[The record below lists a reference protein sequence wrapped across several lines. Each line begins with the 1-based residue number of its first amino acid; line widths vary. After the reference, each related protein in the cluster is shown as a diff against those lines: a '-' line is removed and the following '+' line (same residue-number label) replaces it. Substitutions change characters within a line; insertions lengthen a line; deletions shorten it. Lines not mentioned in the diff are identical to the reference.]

1 MVTNN
6 NVITAIT
13 LIERIRPL
21 LHERDRA
28 PIASRHLAQIQQR
41 LVKSLELLSSNIK
54 SPLVTIPLG
63 EVVTL
68 LETLTND
75 RGFVETSK
83 EVKETICKGVFDAL
97 DELYVLAGPFYEE
110 HEFDYSIGLEPIL
123 QNIVDANIKRGYY
136 FGMEEQL

>member
-13 LIERIRPL
+13 LIERVRPL
-21 LHERDRA
+21 LHDRDRA
-28 PIASRHLAQIQQR
+28 PITIRHLLQIQQR
-41 LVKSLELLSSNIK
+41 LVAALELLSGNIK

-68 LETLTND
+68 INTLKED
-75 RGFVETSK
+75 KGFVETSA
-83 EVKETICKGVFDAL
+83 EVKKSICDSIFESL
-97 DELYVLAGPFYEE
+97 DELYVEAGKFYETN
-110 HEFDYSIGLEPIL
+110 EFDYSIGLDPIL
-123 QNIVDANIKRGYY
+123 QEIVNRNISRGYY